1 MDSGNRSL
9 PARFSLSVVVVVVV
23 GGSEAICKKRGPLV
37 CVSPVERGV
46 STWLH
51 PFFDLPQLIT
61 MKVRSDE
68 SVGPL
73 DHDSQRA
80 RVLYR
85 RSREW
90 KERRRRRGKK
100 EKKLERIKNSTK
112 EKNERD
118 NRIVIPSLFTAAMLC
133 CSSERERENLW
144 LICITIEPGRVV
156 L

>member
-90 KERRRRRGKK
+90 KERRRRGKK